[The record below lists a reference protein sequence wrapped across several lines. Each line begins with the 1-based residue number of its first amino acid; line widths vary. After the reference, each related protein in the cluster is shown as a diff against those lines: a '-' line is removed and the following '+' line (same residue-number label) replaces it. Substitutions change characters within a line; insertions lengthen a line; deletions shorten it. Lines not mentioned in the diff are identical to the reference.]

1 MTNFKTTIG
10 ILSVTYEYTCICTVN
25 DLYDFVREDFC
36 VYKARQFCDFR
47 FSTNLQRFVY
57 DPYTGEKIDWKE
69 VKRLIE

>member
-10 ILSVTYEYTCICTVN
+10 VLSVTFEYTCVCSVEE
-25 DLYDFVREDFC
+25 LYDFVRERGC
-36 VYKARQFCDFR
+36 AYTARQYCDFR
-47 FSTNLQRFVY
+47 FTTNLHRFVY